1 MIEQKT
7 VDRQFLPKNPLF
19 FDATSATSK
28 KHTHLNPTQTT
39 RNTSG
44 WPKNST
50 YSPRSKPPH
59 QLTTDAILVKINH
72 TSWGIRG
79 DKKRCFENQNVNRRF
94 EMSEKPYFF

>member
-39 RNTSG
+39 QNTSG

-72 TSWGIRG
+72 TSPFFEKKFRPLTRG
-79 DKKRCFENQNVNRRF
+79 NNLIKV
-94 EMSEKPYFF
+94 